1 MRAVVE
7 GPGLSLPGQVGK
19 VPRSAEPAPDEI
31 GVLILLVLD
40 SSLGFESITP
50 EAQQLS
56 FPPPPPSALAT
67 AVLLSVCVNVTALCT
82 LYEWDYTVFVAL

>member
-19 VPRSAEPAPDEI
+19 VPRIAEPAPDEI

-56 FPPPPPSALAT
+56 FLPPPPKQVPR
-67 AVLLSVCVNVTALCT
+67 
-82 LYEWDYTVFVAL
+82 